1 MEKES
6 KEQKAKNKADKMAK
20 KAEAKKNKAEKKALK
35 NKDKKPNKFI
45 EIIKKKWLING
56 TKTAILVVALVAIFM
71 ALNLGMQKLNLTPL
85 DFTQEKLY
93 TLTDES
99 KEKVKNID
107 KTINI
112 YFVGYTDSDSNLD
125 LAKQYNKVNDKITA
139 EAVDANN
146 RPDLTQKYGIES
158 GSQGIIVE
166 CGEKSKVLTSQDLVS
181 YDTSTYETVSVA
193 EQKLT
198 GAIVSVSTDKVPKV
212 YFLEGY
218 SDFSLSQNMT
228 YLKMLLAN
236 EINEIDTLNIL
247 TTGKVPDDCDT
258 LVITTPL
265 KDFDDVATTAITD
278 YINSGKN
285 ILWLN
290 AAQTAKT
297 DLTNVNKILALYG
310 VNPFETGI
318 IRETDSSR
326 MMSNSPDII
335 IPEIQY
341 SDSTKSIHNT
351 TGPIFINATKIN
363 IADSDK
369 LTELNVTKTEL
380 ANTSEGAYF
389 RKDFNNQQSS
399 ATSSD
404 ETGSFVVGAE
414 LDKTI
419 KAANEET
426 NEQEIKS
433 KLIIYGENYFATD
446 YQLSQNSQ
454 YSAVQ
459 LGYNKEVVM
468 DSISYLV
475 DREEDITARK
485 DTGTVTYTATETE
498 NRIILAIIFAVPV
511 VIIVA
516 GIVVWTIRRRKK

>member
-278 YINSGKN
+278 YINSGK
-285 ILWLN
+285 IF
-290 AAQTAKT
+290 
-297 DLTNVNKILALYG
+297 YG
-310 VNPFETGI
+310 
-318 IRETDSSR
+318 
-326 MMSNSPDII
+326 
-335 IPEIQY
+335 
-341 SDSTKSIHNT
+341 
-351 TGPIFINATKIN
+351 
-363 IADSDK
+363 
-369 LTELNVTKTEL
+369 
-380 ANTSEGAYF
+380 
-389 RKDFNNQQSS
+389 
-399 ATSSD
+399 
-404 ETGSFVVGAE
+404 
-414 LDKTI
+414 
-419 KAANEET
+419 
-426 NEQEIKS
+426 
-433 KLIIYGENYFATD
+433 
-446 YQLSQNSQ
+446 
-454 YSAVQ
+454 
-459 LGYNKEVVM
+459 
-468 DSISYLV
+468 
-475 DREEDITARK
+475 
-485 DTGTVTYTATETE
+485 
-498 NRIILAIIFAVPV
+498 
-511 VIIVA
+511 
-516 GIVVWTIRRRKK
+516 

>member
-218 SDFSLSQNMT
+218 SDF
-228 YLKMLLAN
+228 
-236 EINEIDTLNIL
+236 I
-247 TTGKVPDDCDT
+247 
-258 LVITTPL
+258 
-265 KDFDDVATTAITD
+265 
-278 YINSGKN
+278 
-285 ILWLN
+285 
-290 AAQTAKT
+290 
-297 DLTNVNKILALYG
+297 
-310 VNPFETGI
+310 
-318 IRETDSSR
+318 
-326 MMSNSPDII
+326 
-335 IPEIQY
+335 
-341 SDSTKSIHNT
+341 
-351 TGPIFINATKIN
+351 
-363 IADSDK
+363 
-369 LTELNVTKTEL
+369 
-380 ANTSEGAYF
+380 
-389 RKDFNNQQSS
+389 
-399 ATSSD
+399 
-404 ETGSFVVGAE
+404 
-414 LDKTI
+414 
-419 KAANEET
+419 
-426 NEQEIKS
+426 
-433 KLIIYGENYFATD
+433 
-446 YQLSQNSQ
+446 
-454 YSAVQ
+454 
-459 LGYNKEVVM
+459 
-468 DSISYLV
+468 
-475 DREEDITARK
+475 
-485 DTGTVTYTATETE
+485 
-498 NRIILAIIFAVPV
+498 
-511 VIIVA
+511 
-516 GIVVWTIRRRKK
+516 